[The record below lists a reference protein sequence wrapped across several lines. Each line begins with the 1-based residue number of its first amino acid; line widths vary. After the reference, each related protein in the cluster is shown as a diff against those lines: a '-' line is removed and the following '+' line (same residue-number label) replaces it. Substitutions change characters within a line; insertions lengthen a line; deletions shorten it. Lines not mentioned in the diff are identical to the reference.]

1 MSEALELADI
11 QGILA
16 RGYGNLKAARF
27 LLLAIEDAAA
37 AKRWLTEVAALL
49 TPADR
54 RPERLAVNLA
64 FTADGLTRLGLSSA
78 ATGGFSFEFREGMT
92 SAHRRRVLGDA
103 GASVPDG
110 WAWGGPSSAGIDILV
125 LLYARDARELEQ
137 GLADLNGN
145 RAGVS
150 EVGILPT
157 VPLTDREHFGFHDGI
172 SQPVIEGLG
181 RAGSPSNTV
190 RAGEFILGYLNEYG
204 LYADSPTLDRSA
216 DPARM
221 LPPNPRAPDRA
232 DLGKNGSYLVVRQ
245 LAQEVTGFWQF
256 VEGVASAFENEGDDQ
271 ARVRLAAKMM
281 GRWPSGAPLVEAPE
295 GDDPQLGD
303 SNDFAYHHL
312 DPHGLRCP
320 KGSHIRRSH
329 PRDSLDPDPGSEK
342 SVAIGKR
349 HRVLRRGRQYGSW
362 VSPLAP
368 AEAPRGPEDEMA
380 ENDERGLYFMCLNAN
395 LARQF
400 EFVQHTWVNNPKFDG
415 LYDDPDPVVAT
426 QLGSER
432 SFTVPAAP
440 VRRRVTGVPTF
451 VTVRGGAYFFLPGI
465 RAVRYLASL
474 G

>member
-1 MSEALELADI
+1 MSSTLELGDI

-16 RGYGNLKAARF
+16 RGYGNLKAAGF
-27 LLLAIEDAAA
+27 LLLAIDDAAA
-37 AKRWLTEVAALL
+37 AKRWLTEVAELL

-64 FTADGLTRLGLSSA
+64 FTAGGLTKLGLPPDA
-78 ATGGFSFEFREGMT
+78 ITGFSFEFRNGMT
-92 SAHRRRVLGDA
+92 SAHRSRVLGDA
-103 GASVPDG
+103 GASDPAG
-110 WAWGGPSSAGIDILV
+110 WVWGGPSGGEIDVLV
-125 LLYARDARELEQ
+125 LLYARDARELEI
-137 GLADLNGN
+137 GLAEVNGK

-150 EVGILPT
+150 EVVTLPT
-157 VPLTDREHFGFHDGI
+157 VPLTDREHFGFHDGV
-172 SQPVIEGLG
+172 SQPAIEGLG

-190 RAGEFILGYLNEYG
+190 RAGEFILGYPNEYG
-204 LYADSPTLDRSA
+204 LYADGPTLDRSA

-221 LPPNPRAPDRA
+221 LPPSSSATDRA

-245 LAQEVTGFWQF
+245 LAQDVSGFWQF
-256 VEGVASAFENEGDDQ
+256 VEGAATALENDGDDK
-271 ARVRLAAKMM
+271 AVIRLAAKMM

-295 GDDPQLGD
+295 RDDPRLSD
-303 SNDFAYHHL
+303 SNDFAYHRM

-320 KGSHIRRSH
+320 KGSHVRRSH

-349 HRVLRRGRQYGSW
+349 HRILRRGRQYGTW

-368 AEAPRGPEDEMA
+368 AEAQRASENGATED
-380 ENDERGLYFMCLNAN
+380 DERGLYFMCLNAN

-400 EFVQHTWVNNPKFDG
+400 EFVQHTWVNNSKFDG

-426 QLGSER
+426 QSSSGR

-474 G
+474 E